1 MKYYK
6 QFIGEND
13 WEEITYEQALYTAFG
28 SYLDNDITKEML
40 QREGEVPCMASVIK
54 VKEEL

>member
-6 QFIGEND
+6 QFIGKNN
-13 WEEITYEQALYTAFG
+13 WEEITYEQALDTTLG
-28 SYLDNDITKEML
+28 SYLDNDITREML

-54 VKEEL
+54 VEEEL